1 MELIKKE
8 VFHTQSKLTA
18 GKLVVGVFLLC
29 LFTSQCFSQ
38 AVHHVKIAM
47 PEVSGDAGSFR
58 MGTAK
63 NPAGDIFS
71 FNSQYMLYN
80 NKPVLPVMGEFHYS
94 RYPDTEWRQELLKM
108 KAGGID
114 IVSTYLFWIHHE
126 EKEGEYNWSGQRNL
140 GKFVQLCRELDFP
153 LILRVGPWV
162 HGESRNGG
170 LPEWLVNSG
179 YKLRSN
185 DSVYLHVVNRWFRN
199 IYQQVKGQMWKDG
212 GTIVGIQLEN
222 EYGEEWEHL
231 MALKNM
237 VVEIGFDVPLY
248 TRTGWPRLTTPATF
262 GELIPLY
269 GAYPDGFWD
278 RSLDEMTGGYGEGF
292 IFKSFRGSTV
302 IATEQLPKHPD
313 KDDPADLVYP
323 YFTCEL
329 GGGMMTSYH
338 RRVSIAPP
346 DVFAMSLVRTGSGNN
361 LPGYY
366 MYHGGAN
373 PDGQLTTLNEN
384 QASNYTNS
392 NDLPVKTYDFQSP
405 LGEFGQLNPHYHL
418 LRRMHL
424 FLRDFGQEFAPMQPA
439 FPEHTPQDFDDDS
452 VLRWC
457 VRSNGYSGYIFVNN
471 YHRLKPLSEKKDVQ
485 FALDL
490 DNQDNL
496 QIPSSPVNIP
506 AGSSF
511 FLPFNLQ
518 IEKAVLLYAT
528 AQPIAKL
535 TDGNVTTVFFAEISG
550 IPAGFVFADNGI
562 RVTSSTSKAKKK
574 DKQILFGKVKP
585 GTDAAI
591 RLKDSQNNI
600 VQIVLLSDAQSL
612 QCWKATLAGK
622 DRVFL
627 SRSGLTFDGGRLQ
640 LDADINEQASVS
652 IFPAPASL
660 SVTDKPEDG
669 TNKTLLKGKPDGVFT
684 YYEINPPV
692 RKSITV
698 TMQLIREA
706 GQVRAIKNGKAGVA
720 EQPDD
725 ADFEQAA
732 VWQLQ
737 LPENTDPNRDIYL
750 RFPYL
755 GDVARIY
762 LDGKLLTDNFY
773 NGKPF
778 ELGLKR
784 FAPDIYKKKLTVHIL
799 PLSKDA
805 PIYLPPT
812 ARPNFGTAKSLVR
825 LTEVEVYEKQL
836 RILDL
841 GI

>member
-1 MELIKKE
+1 
-8 VFHTQSKLTA
+8 
-18 GKLVVGVFLLC
+18 
-29 LFTSQCFSQ
+29 
-38 AVHHVKIAM
+38 
-47 PEVSGDAGSFR
+47 

-80 NKPVLPVMGEFHYS
+80 DKPALPVMGEFHYA
-94 RYPDTEWRQELLKM
+94 RYPDTEWRKELLKM

-114 IVSTYLFWIHHE
+114 IVASYLFWIHHE
-126 EKEGEYNWSGQRNL
+126 EIEGEYDWSGQRNL
-140 GKFVQLCRELDFP
+140 KKFVQLCRELEFP
-153 LILRVGPWV
+153 LVLRVGPWA

-185 DSVYLHVVNRWFRN
+185 DPEYLNVVNRWFRN
-199 IYQQVKGQMWKDG
+199 IYQQVQGQMWKDG
-212 GTIVGIQLEN
+212 GPVVGIQLEN

-248 TRTGWPRLTTPATF
+248 TRTGWPRLKTPATF
-262 GELIPLY
+262 GELVPLY
-269 GAYPDGFWD
+269 GGYPDGFWD

-338 RRVSIAPP
+338 RRVSIEPM
-346 DVFAMSLVRTGSGNN
+346 DVFAMSLIRVGSGNN

-373 PDGQLTTLNEN
+373 PDGQLTTMNEN
-384 QASNYTNS
+384 QASNYTNA

-405 LGEFGQLNPHYHL
+405 LGEFGQINGHYHL

-424 FLRDFGQEFAPMQPA
+424 FLRDFGQELAPMPPA
-439 FPEHTPQDFDDDS
+439 FPEQTTEDFNNDS
-452 VLRWC
+452 ILRWS

-490 DNQDNL
+490 GNQDNL
-496 QIPSSPVNIP
+496 RIPSSPVDIP

-518 IEKAVLLYAT
+518 IGKAVLLYAT
-528 AQPIAKL
+528 AQPIVKL

-562 RVTSSTSKAKKK
+562 RVESTASKAKKK
-574 DKQILFGKVKP
+574 DKQISFGKIKP

-600 VQIVLLSDAQSL
+600 IQIVLLSDAQSL

-622 DRVFL
+622 ERVFL
-627 SRSGLTFDGGRLQ
+627 SRSGLTFDGRQFQ
-640 LDADINEQASVS
+640 LDADVKEQASVF

-660 SVTDKPEDG
+660 SL
-669 TNKTLLKGKPDGVFT
+669 KTGSDEISLKGKPDGVFT
-684 YYEINPPV
+684 YYEINPP
-692 RKSITV
+692 SLEPITA
-698 TMQLIREA
+698 TLQLIREA
-706 GQVRAIKNGKAGVA
+706 GPVRAIKNGKAGVA

-725 ADFEQAA
+725 TDFEQAA
-732 VWQLQ
+732 VWQIQ

-784 FAPDIYKKKLTVHIL
+784 FAPDIYNKKLTVHIL
-799 PLSKDA
+799 PLPKKA
-805 PIYLPPT
+805 PVYLPST
-812 ARPNFGTAKSLVR
+812 ACPDFGTAESLVR
-825 LTEVEVYEKQL
+825 LTEAEVYEKQVINL
-836 RILDL
+836 RIY
-841 GI
+841 

>member
-8 VFHTQSKLTA
+8 VFHTQSKNTA

-405 LGEFGQLNPHYHL
+405 LGEFGQLHGHYHL

-562 RVTSSTSKAKKK
+562 RVESSASKEKKK

-591 RLKDSQNNI
+591 RLKDSQNHI

-660 SVTDKPEDG
+660 TVTDKPEDG
-669 TNKTLLKGKPDGVFT
+669 TNKTLLKEQPDGLFT
-684 YYEINPPV
+684 HYEINPPV
-692 RKSITV
+692 CKSITV

-773 NGKPF
+773 NGQPF

-805 PIYLPPT
+805 PIYLSPT